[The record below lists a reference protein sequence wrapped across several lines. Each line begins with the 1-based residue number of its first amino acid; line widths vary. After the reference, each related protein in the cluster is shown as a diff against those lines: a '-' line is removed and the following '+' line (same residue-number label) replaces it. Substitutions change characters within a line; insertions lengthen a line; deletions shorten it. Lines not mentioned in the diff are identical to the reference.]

1 MIEKPHSV
9 PRQGLKEGCEGGGST
24 KVNENHIS
32 TVITSDDK

>member
-9 PRQGLKEGCEGGGST
+9 PRQGLKEGWGGGSI